1 MNLNPLL
8 MITSFNNKTE
18 IIIEIT
24 ENENTSLTDFF
35 EKQNN
40 KGF

>member
-1 MNLNPLL
+1 MN
-8 MITSFNNKTE
+8 KE

-35 EKQNN
+35 ENQNN